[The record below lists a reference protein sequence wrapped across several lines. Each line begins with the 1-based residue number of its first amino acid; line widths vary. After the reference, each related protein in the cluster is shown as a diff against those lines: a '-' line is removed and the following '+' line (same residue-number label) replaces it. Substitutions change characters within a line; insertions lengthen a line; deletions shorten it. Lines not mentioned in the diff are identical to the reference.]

1 MPEQQIEN
9 IVNGQET
16 ATVSTEQTNESLGDG
31 GIKALKA
38 EREQRKALEKQLKE
52 IQSKLAQF
60 ESVSIDEYEKL
71 KQFKTEQEKA
81 QEEARQ
87 KALEEK
93 AQYEQA
99 KQEIISKYESQ
110 IKQLSERLNEV
121 NNVISAK
128 DQAIMQTKVNYL
140 FGQSINACDGF
151 DATSSF
157 LLKEEWV
164 ASKIK
169 LDGDQLIPVDS
180 EGNQLTN
187 GQGQLL
193 SLNEWINT
201 TVKPKYPYLFKATP
215 IGGTG
220 AIPSTTTAKGKTE
233 ISFDEFMK
241 KTPSQILN
249 EARQKGL

>member
-16 ATVSTEQTNESLGDG
+16 ATVSTEQTSEILGENG
-31 GIKALKA
+31 VKALKA

-52 IQSKLAQF
+52 IQGKLSQY
-60 ESVSIDEYEKL
+60 ETVSIEEYETL

-99 KQEIISKYESQ
+99 KTEIINKYESQ
-110 IKQLSERLNEV
+110 LKQLSERLNEV
-121 NNVISAK
+121 NNVISVK
-128 DQAIMQTKVNYL
+128 DQALVQTQVNYL
-140 FGQSINACDGF
+140 FEQAINETGGF
-151 DATSSF
+151 NSSL
-157 LLKEEWV
+157 LLKDEWI
-164 ASKIK
+164 ASHIK
-169 LDGDQLIPVDS
+169 LENNQLIPVDQ

-193 SLNEWINT
+193 TLNQWIDAV
-201 TVKPKYPYLFKATP
+201 VKPKYPYLFKAPP

-220 AIPSTTTAKGKTE
+220 AIPSTTSAKGKTG
-233 ISFDEFMK
+233 ISFEDFMK

-249 EARQKGL
+249 EARQNGL